1 MRLSG
6 IVIISFLLLLMGSC
20 APEMCPGETRA
31 QAYTRIHTKS
41 RNINK
46 MAKPSLIFVS
56 KSNNSGKR
64 KPPK

>member
-1 MRLSG
+1 MRLGG
-6 IVIISFLLLLMGSC
+6 IVIIFLLLLMGSC
-20 APEMCPGETRA
+20 APEMCPGETRG

-56 KSNNSGKR
+56 KSSNSNKR